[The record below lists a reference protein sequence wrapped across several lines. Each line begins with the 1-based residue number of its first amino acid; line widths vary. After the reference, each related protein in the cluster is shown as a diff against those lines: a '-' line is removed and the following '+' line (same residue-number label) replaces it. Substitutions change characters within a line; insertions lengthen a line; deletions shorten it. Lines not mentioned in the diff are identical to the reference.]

1 MTKINLTK
9 KEYDYLITM
18 LLKNHKG
25 VFSQISSCD
34 NNTVNIDLEDD
45 DVRMIRKLVID
56 KISSLNKS
64 NETIE
69 TIRNFL
75 IDILDKLYK
84 IKVKVNL
91 TREEYDYLINNLLKS
106 HKEMFS
112 KLKFSEN
119 NENSIDVHLEEDV
132 ADNIRELVIDEIG
145 MDYFDEN
152 YEPTKEGWILEHFI
166 DKFYFEDK

>member
-9 KEYDYLITM
+9 KEYDYLTSM
-18 LLKNHKG
+18 LLKNHKE
-25 VFSQISSCD
+25 VFSRISFC
-34 NNTVNIDLEDD
+34 NNNVNIDLEDG

-56 KISSLNKS
+56 KVSSLNKR

-69 TIRNFL
+69 IMRNFL

-91 TREEYDYLINNLLKS
+91 TREEYDYLINSLLEN
-106 HKEMFS
+106 HKEMLS
-112 KLKFSEN
+112 KLEFFEN

-132 ADNIRELVIDEIG
+132 ADDIRELASDEVG
-145 MDYFDEN
+145 GHFDVN
-152 YEPTKEGWILEHFI
+152 DEPTEIGWILEHFI
-166 DKFYFEDK
+166 DKFDVE